1 MSKMQSQWMFLLD
14 LADLIRFIEVN
25 DFSAVGGE
33 LKRGHAE
40 QQRLYDLGLSKAK
53 PGESRHQHL
62 QAIDIEI
69 FDEFGKWLKV
79 PDNKDAQKEH
89 RAKLQIF
96 GDYWESLDERNRW
109 GGNWTFYD
117 PNHFERGK

>member
-33 LKRGHAE
+33 LKRGHTE
-40 QQRLYDLGLSKAK
+40 QQRLFDLGLSKAK

-62 QAIDIEI
+62 QAIDIDF
-69 FDEFGKWLKV
+69 FDGFGKWLKV
-79 PDNKDAQKEH
+79 PDNKEAQKEH
-89 RAKLQIF
+89 RKRLQPF
-96 GDYWESLDERNRW
+96 GDY
-109 GGNWTFYD
+109 
-117 PNHFERGK
+117 